1 MNWWF
6 RGSGPRSNR
15 KTRGRLETRM
25 PAIRMHTH
33 AQNDHPM
40 QILQEN
46 IPNPNKSTQIPLFAT
61 PGVCCPH
68 KMSYTFVVMG
78 ESPAASAIR
87 HLKSGREDK
96 ALLSIPA
103 TKTSPFDSD
112 WPNMSLAVQTPTTE
126 MQLPEVDQGQL
137 NPDLTAWREKLP
149 QQLRVFVLPQPQAA
163 KHISVS
169 HDHFHTHSDDC
180 DPAPHINY
188 HKRGGRSAHCS
199 R

>member
-1 MNWWF
+1 MH
-6 RGSGPRSNR
+6 RMTIPCKSSK
-15 KTRGRLETRM
+15 KTY
-25 PAIRMHTH
+25 
-33 AQNDHPM
+33 
-40 QILQEN
+40 
-46 IPNPNKSTQIPLFAT
+46 QIPVNPLKLHCLLLLVSAA
-61 PGVCCPH
+61 PPP
-68 KMSYTFVVMG
+68 KMSYTFVVVG
-78 ESPAASAIR
+78 ESPASATR

-103 TKTSPFDSD
+103 TETSPYDSD
-112 WPNMSLAVQTPTTE
+112 WPNVSLAVLTPTTE

-137 NPDLTAWREKLP
+137 NPELTAGREKLP

-163 KHISVS
+163 KHISVC

-180 DPAPHINY
+180 YPAPHINY